1 MLRRI
6 IREDIELGTILS
18 AEELPVMVDVG
29 QMEQVLMNLV
39 GNARDAM
46 PNGGHLVI
54 QTDAINVDSR
64 YAEAHIFENRGMY
77 AILTVSDSGIGM
89 DRETMENI
97 FEPFFTTKE
106 VGKGTGL
113 GLSMVYGIIKQHNGN
128 INVYSEVGK
137 GTTFKI
143 YLPLAQTK
151 IEAISKP
158 ETNTLPEGKG
168 ETIII
173 AEDEP
178 QVREIVRHL
187 LQKSGYKI
195 IEAENGEDAV
205 KKFKDNRGTLSLVLL
220 DVIMP
225 VKNGREAYEE
235 IKGIEPSVKII
246 FMSGYTD
253 DIISKKGLLEEGFD
267 LITKPINPE
276 TLVRKIREVLDR

>member
-1 MLRRI
+1 
-6 IREDIELGTILS
+6 
-18 AEELPVMVDVG
+18 
-29 QMEQVLMNLV
+29 
-39 GNARDAM
+39 
-46 PNGGHLVI
+46 
-54 QTDAINVDSR
+54 
-64 YAEAHIFENRGMY
+64 
-77 AILTVSDSGIGM
+77 
-89 DRETMENI
+89 
-97 FEPFFTTKE
+97 
-106 VGKGTGL
+106 
-113 GLSMVYGIIKQHNGN
+113 
-128 INVYSEVGK
+128 
-137 GTTFKI
+137 
-143 YLPLAQTK
+143 
-151 IEAISKP
+151 
-158 ETNTLPEGKG
+158 LPEGKG